1 MPSTDSPT
9 NPSTS
14 GAQSSSAPFPTTT
27 SSTTPAATTRDK
39 RLIVVSNRLPVT
51 IAKDKNGQYT
61 YKMSSGGLVSALS
74 GCKKTMTFTWI
85 GWPGQD
91 VSSYF

>member
-1 MPSTDSPT
+1 MPPSPSLE
-9 NPSTS
+9 P
-14 GAQSSSAPFPTTT
+14 Q
-27 SSTTPAATTRDK
+27 DH

-51 IAKDKNGQYT
+51 IKKDASGKYT

-74 GCKKTMTFTWI
+74 GCKKTMQFTWI

-91 VSSYF
+91 VSFLFHLFKSNREKSGLFAFWRAR